1 MDTVVV
7 LLVII
12 IVLAIINIIINI
24 IFFLLKKVEIDIA
37 PQMKEV
43 SDSILQF
50 KTTLELIQKGI
61 KDEFVTNRD
70 ESNKTAKENREE
82 MAKSL
87 KSFEGNFSENI
98 NQLNK
103 LLREQFEDLN
113 KHQNEINRQVTD
125 NIKDVRSTI
134 EKQLRDIREDNNKQL
149 DEMRQTVDEKLQ
161 KTLNERLSRS
171 FETVSKQLQS
181 VQEGLGE
188 MKNLAQD
195 VGGLKKVL
203 SNVKLRGGIGE
214 VQLEA
219 LLEQILAPEQYEK
232 DVATKAGSRDNVEF
246 AIKLPGKDDDG
257 NPVWLPV
264 DAKFPSETF
273 EHLQDAYESEDLDK
287 ISNARKNLVNTIK
300 KMAKDINEK
309 YIDPPN
315 TTDFAIMFLPFEAIY
330 AEVVR
335 DSGLFQELQ
344 NTYKVIVMGPT
355 TLAAILNSLQ
365 LGFKTLAIGKRSS
378 EVWRILAAVK
388 QEFGKFGNI
397 LSTAKQ
403 HIETGLGQID
413 KVITTRTN
421 VINKKLKDVEN
432 ISDEDSRK
440 IFSEFNEYD
449 TLSENS
455 DDD

>member
-1 MDTVVV
+1 METVVV

-12 IVLAIINIIINI
+12 IVLAIINIII
-24 IFFLLKKVEIDIA
+24 FLRKKVEIDIA
-37 PQMKEV
+37 PQMQEV

-87 KSFEGNFSENI
+87 KSFEVNFSENI

-113 KHQNEINRQVTD
+113 KHQNEINKQVTD

-214 VQLEA
+214 VQLGA
-219 LLEQILAPEQYEK
+219 LLEQILAPEQYEE
-232 DVATKAGSRDNVEF
+232 DVATKLGSRDNVEF

-257 NPVWLPV
+257 TPVWLPV

-287 ISNARKNLVNTIK
+287 ISEARKNLVNTIK

-335 DSGLFQELQ
+335 DTGLFQELQ
-344 NTYKVIVMGPT
+344 NKYKVIVMGPT

-365 LGFKTLAIGKRSS
+365 MGFKTLAIGKRSS

-388 QEFGKFGNI
+388 QEFGKFGDM
-397 LSTAKQ
+397 LSKAKKN
-403 HIETGLGQID
+403 IETGLGQID
-413 KVITTRTN
+413 KVINTRTN
-421 VINKKLKDVEN
+421 VIERKLKDVES

-440 IFSEFNEYD
+440 IFPEFNEYNA
-449 TLSENS
+449 LPENS

>member
-12 IVLAIINIIINI
+12 IVLAIINIII
-24 IFFLLKKVEIDIA
+24 FLRKKVEIDIA

-61 KDEFVTNRD
+61 KDEFVINRD

-113 KHQNEINRQVTD
+113 QHQNEINKQVTD
-125 NIKDVRSTI
+125 NIKDVRGTI

-214 VQLEA
+214 VQLGA
-219 LLEQILAPEQYEK
+219 LLEQILAPEQYEE
-232 DVATKAGSRDNVEF
+232 DVATKSGSRDNVEF

-257 NPVWLPV
+257 TPVWLPV

-287 ISNARKNLVNTIK
+287 ISAARKILVNTIK

-335 DSGLFQELQ
+335 DTGLFQELQ

-365 LGFKTLAIGKRSS
+365 MGFKTLAIGKRSS

-388 QEFGKFGNI
+388 QEFGKFGDA
-397 LSTAKQ
+397 LSKAKKN
-403 HIETGLGQID
+403 IETGLGQID
-413 KVITTRTN
+413 KVINTRTN
-421 VINKKLKDVEN
+421 VIKRKLKDVES
-432 ISDEDSRK
+432 ISDEDSRN
-440 IFSEFNEYD
+440 IFPEFNESAP
-449 TLSENS
+449 LPEKS
-455 DDD
+455 DDE